1 MSKDS
6 GVYLA
11 AIHDCIRRIRLY
23 TEDGKDAYFAD
34 TRTQDA
40 VMRNIYVL
48 GQAIKDFGIDEL
60 AARDPSIPWQQVA
73 GMRNMLAHRY
83 LGVDIDVTW
92 DVVENHLEPLRV
104 AIEGVARQLGVRI
117 PAFVKPEE

>member
-1 MSKDS
+1 
-6 GVYLA
+6 
-11 AIHDCIRRIRLY
+11 
-23 TEDGKDAYFAD
+23 
-34 TRTQDA
+34 
-40 VMRNIYVL
+40 MRNIEVL

-73 GMRNMLAHRY
+73 GMRSMLAHRY

-92 DVVENHLEPLRV
+92 ELVENHLEPLRV